1 MASPVQEHLKQ
12 YGVTVGDALNFI
24 NQNLGQPEVI
34 FQTCEQYG
42 VSNAHL
48 AEITGYSESLVRDFW
63 THSGFDPGRLDDAP
77 GRDDAGGHVIQLGR
91 PMNEEYEDHY
101 KVIDISNTPATLLVD
116 FNGPALWDAARV
128 IGFGADDRIVL
139 KGAYETNAY
148 AFAGKTNV
156 EVFATSLRGSIV
168 EFDLVGI
175 KNASVSFSSFA
186 DLTGVPSFNAL
197 PVGDIYFG

>member
-12 YGVTVGDALNFI
+12 YGVSVGDALNFI
-24 NQNLGQPEVI
+24 NQNLGQPDVI
-34 FQTCEQYG
+34 FQACEQYG

-48 AEITGYSESLVRDFW
+48 AEITGYSESAVRDFW
-63 THSGFDPGRLDDAP
+63 THSGFDPARLDGAP
-77 GRDDAGGHVIQLGR
+77 VSVDVGGHVIQLGR
-91 PMNEEYEDHY
+91 PMDEEFEDYY
-101 KVIDISNTPATLLVD
+101 KVIDVSNTSTTLLVD
-116 FNGPALWDAARV
+116 FGGAALWDAARV

-139 KGAYETNAY
+139 KEAYETNAY

-168 EFDLVGI
+168 ELDLIGV
-175 KNASVSFSSFA
+175 KDASVSFNSFV

-197 PVGDIYFG
+197 SVGDIYFG

>member
-12 YGVTVGDALNFI
+12 YGVSVGDALNFI

-48 AEITGYSESLVRDFW
+48 AEITGYSESLVRNFW
-63 THSGFDPGRLDDAP
+63 TSCGFDARRLDGAP
-77 GRDDAGGHVIQLGR
+77 VYDHLGGHVIQLGNS
-91 PMNEEYEDHY
+91 MDEDVDDLY
-101 KVIDISNTPATLLVD
+101 KVIDVSDTSTVLLVD
-116 FNGPALWDAARV
+116 FGGPALWDAVRV
-128 IGFGADDRIVL
+128 IGFGADDSIVL
-139 KGAYETNAY
+139 KEAYETNAY
-148 AFAGKTNV
+148 AFAGNTNIQ
-156 EVFATSLRGSIV
+156 VFTTSLRGSIV

-175 KNASVSFSSFA
+175 KNASVSFTSFA